1 VTNVPNAGATL
12 VDLADWPCGLI
23 LAGIDGTL
31 LRSNAYVQ
39 ELTGCSTEELSQK
52 QFADL
57 LTVAGKLFYETY
69 LIPQLRLQGFVYE
82 IALDIVRNDARVMP
96 VLLNA
101 AVDRGGDD
109 AVPTIHIVIF
119 KAEERRRYEKDLMRA
134 RRHAEYLTEVFKYS
148 DDSIILLSPDD
159 RVSSWNE
166 SSTRLFGYSSEE
178 ALDRRIVDLIVP
190 DDRGDEFR
198 QSRIK
203 LQKGERVHLESVC
216 LHKDRRRIDVS
227 ISLTPHLEPPG
238 LLVAYSC
245 VIRDETERK
254 RTAEALLR
262 SEKIASV
269 GRLASSIAHEI
280 NNPLE
285 AVMNLMYLIRSDS
298 ELTSETRQYVARADQ
313 ELARIAHVAT
323 HTLRFHRQST
333 HPVSTDLST
342 LIDSVL
348 ALYEG
353 RLRNAGI
360 TVYRDYRKAEPLT
373 IFESDVRQVFANLI
387 GNAADAMQRSPQRH
401 LRIRIRP
408 ARAWKTGGMGVRVVV
423 ADSGVGMDPGTR
435 MRVFEPFYSTKGI
448 GGTGLGLWISKEIVD
463 RHQGQIRV
471 RSQEGRGSAFD
482 VFLPQPEDV
491 SAKSDPVSV

>member
-1 VTNVPNAGATL
+1 M
-12 VDLADWPCGLI
+12 
-23 LAGIDGTL
+23 DGTL
-31 LRSNAYVQ
+31 LSSNAYVR
-39 ELTGCSTEELSQK
+39 ELTGYSTEELSRK
-52 QFADL
+52 HFADL
-57 LTVAGKLFYETY
+57 LTAAGKLFYETY
-69 LIPQLRLQGFVYE
+69 LVPQLRLQGFVHE

-101 AVDRGGDD
+101 TVVHGDNP
-109 AVPTIHIVIF
+109 ATATTHIVIF
-119 KAEERRRYEKDLMRA
+119 KAEERRRYEKDLVRA

-148 DDSIILLSPDD
+148 DDPIILLSPDD
-159 RVSSWNE
+159 RISNWNE
-166 SSTRLFGYSSEE
+166 SSTRLFGYSLEE
-178 ALDRRIVDLIVP
+178 ALGRPILELIVP
-190 DDRGDEFR
+190 DDRVDEFR
-198 QSRIK
+198 QSRIR
-203 LQKGERVHLESVC
+203 LQNGERVHLDSIC

-238 LLVAYSC
+238 VLVAYSC

-285 AVMNLMYLIRSDS
+285 AVMNLMYLIRNDPQ
-298 ELTSETRQYVARADQ
+298 LTPETQNYAARADH

-333 HPVSTDLST
+333 HPVLTDLPA
-342 LIDSVL
+342 LVDSVL

-353 RLRNAGI
+353 RIRNAGI
-360 TVYRDYRKAEPLT
+360 TIHRDYRNAEPLT

-387 GNAADAMQRSPQRH
+387 GNAADAMQRSTQRN
-401 LRIRIRP
+401 LCIRIRP
-408 ARAWKTGGMGVRVVV
+408 ARAWSTGKTGVRVIV
-423 ADSGVGMDPGTR
+423 ADSGVGMAPATCAR
-435 MRVFEPFYSTKGI
+435 AFEPFYSTKGI

-463 RHQGQIRV
+463 RHHGQIRV
-471 RSQEGRGSAFD
+471 RSKESRGSAFS
-482 VFLPQPEDV
+482 VFFPN
-491 SAKSDPVSV
+491 A